1 MVYNRLCDWNYGIE
15 AAELLEHYLV
25 GIKML
30 WGCYCGCCYGCG
42 AAVATKLPSSKF
54 SLEKE
59 FECWRNGTNCW
70 TSRIKTF
77 LCFFLSTS
85 SGSHL
90 RLSRSFSVYWLSL
103 LLSWR
108 EIKGNR
114 SSSELWIFFFLW
126 LQGFQLISLKCIFF
140 REMAAGGEGEFLSLF
155 SPIFRVQGEGKTDL
169 LLKKIEPKMSISIS
183 LCCGVSTR
191 RL

>member
-1 MVYNRLCDWNYGIE
+1 MWLKLWHWSCRVNLALLGWYKDALGYYG
-15 AAELLEHYLV
+15 
-25 GIKML
+25 G
-30 WGCYCGCCYGCG
+30 CYGCG
-42 AAVATKLPSSKF
+42 AAVATKLPSSKNSF
-54 SLEKE
+54 EKE
-59 FECWRNGTNCW
+59 FECWRNCW

-114 SSSELWIFFFLW
+114 SSSEIRIIFFLW

-169 LLKKIEPKMSISIS
+169 LLKK
-183 LCCGVSTR
+183 
-191 RL
+191 